1 MDNGQLTMNEE
12 NVLLKKTF
20 ALAVE
25 AVKLCREL
33 QEKKKEY
40 IISKQLL
47 RCATS
52 VGAMAK
58 EAQHAE
64 SKADFIHKL
73 SIALK
78 EANEAEYWLELLTAT
93 GLLEGI
99 DSSSFKTALI
109 ESLKLLISIVKTSK
123 SNLKK

>member
-1 MDNGQLTMNEE
+1 MDNGQLTMNEN
-12 NVLLKKTF
+12 NVILKKTF

-52 VGAMAK
+52 IGAMTR

-64 SKADFIHKL
+64 SKADFIHKF
-73 SIALK
+73 SVALK
-78 EANEAEYWLELLTAT
+78 EANEAEYWMELLTAT
-93 GLLEGI
+93 GLLKDI
-99 DSSSFKTALI
+99 DSTSMTIALN
-109 ESLKLLISIVKTSK
+109 ESLKLLTSIVKTAK

>member
-1 MDNGQLTMNEE
+1 MEDKNII
-12 NVLLKKTF
+12 VRKTF

-25 AVKLCREL
+25 AVKPCHIL
-33 QEKKKEY
+33 QEKKREY

-52 VGAMAK
+52 VGAMTR

-64 SKADFIHKL
+64 SKADFIHKF

-78 EANEAEYWLELLTAT
+78 EANEAEYWVELLEASNLLKDLDAEPMIKELKESLRLLTA
-93 GLLEGI
+93 
-99 DSSSFKTALI
+99 
-109 ESLKLLISIVKTSK
+109 IVKTSK
-123 SNLKK
+123 LKLNK